1 MKANAGH
8 LIIYYNFQGNELMKY
23 LQPVVPGN
31 PTQTSSNYKIS
42 NIRNRITSPA
52 INSLRIISMTGNC
65 SLS

>member
-8 LIIYYNFQGNELMKY
+8 LIIYYNFQGNA
-23 LQPVVPGN
+23 VVPGN